1 MNQQDKI
8 WVHFIC
14 ENKIIRRDIL
24 SHIPLI
30 GDEIRMGGIGQEKFF
45 KVTKRVWAYDEDNIS
60 YSRLNV
66 ELQEVE

>member
-1 MNQQDKI
+1 MNQQGKI
-8 WVHFIC
+8 LVHFIC

-24 SHIPLI
+24 SHALLV

-66 ELQEVE
+66 ELQRAE